1 MKNMTVETLIY
12 LLQKMNPASVVA
24 IETVN
29 GDREVLGQ
37 GKDVVD
43 GNEYVTTIY
52 TKRSW
57 RDVVEE
63 FDLWWENI

>member
-1 MKNMTVETLIY
+1 
-12 LLQKMNPASVVA
+12 MNPASVVA

-63 FDLWWENI
+63 FDSWWENI